1 MGVQS
6 PSTLPTHATPI
17 NTEGGRSNVH
27 CLFIRNTHLL
37 IPDRGNVSKTVWGI
51 LSFITAGVCV
61 LVALVC
67 LIEYL
72 SLKAEYDQYCTGIE
86 RVLVEIVGGGH
97 TCDVAETYL
106 GILNFSWLCCGVTG
120 IGLGILGIVLLATSD
135 KQQQVVLIP
144 QTGVQY
150 VQPHQVQNQYIP
162 PQTIQKPPPGH

>member
-1 MGVQS
+1 M
-6 PSTLPTHATPI
+6 LPTF
-17 NTEGGRSNVH
+17 V
-27 CLFIRNTHLL
+27 RNTHLL